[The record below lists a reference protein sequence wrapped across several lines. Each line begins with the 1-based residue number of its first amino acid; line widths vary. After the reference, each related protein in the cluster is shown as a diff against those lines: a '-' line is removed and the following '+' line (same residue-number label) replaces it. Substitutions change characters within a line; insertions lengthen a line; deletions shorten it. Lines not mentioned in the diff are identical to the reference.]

1 MTLPTSMSDDNV
13 CRWTGSAWDCALSS
27 VAPGALIRTGVTAF
41 SPWAV
46 GYAAI
51 ADLSASN
58 NGPTLPG
65 NVTLLSATISGGSE
79 VAYTW
84 AFGDGTTGSGQNPSH
99 TCGWQL
105 YRHRHRHQ
113 RVGQQPRQHYRHR
126 SVPHV
131 YTWTVLQPRR
141 RTSATI
147 KGVATIRSPQSHLT

>member
-1 MTLPTSMSDDNV
+1 MSDDNV

-99 TCGWQL
+99 TYAAVGSYTATATATNASGSSSASTTVIVQ
-105 YRHRHRHQ
+105 YRMYIPGLFYNP
-113 RVGQQPRQHYRHR
+113 VGAPA
-126 SVPHV
+126 
-131 YTWTVLQPRR
+131 RR
-141 RTSATI
+141 
-147 KGVATIRSPQSHLT
+147 

>member
-58 NGPTLPG
+58 NGPTTPG
-65 NVTLLSATISGGSE
+65 SATTLSASITRGS
-79 VAYTW
+79 VVTYTW
-84 AFGDGTTGSGQNPSH
+84 VFGDGTTGSGQNPSH
-99 TCGWQL
+99 TYAAVGSYTATATATNASGSSSASTTVIVQ
-105 YRHRHRHQ
+105 YRMYIPGLFYNP
-113 RVGQQPRQHYRHR
+113 VGAPA
-126 SVPHV
+126 
-131 YTWTVLQPRR
+131 RR
-141 RTSATI
+141 
-147 KGVATIRSPQSHLT
+147 